1 MQVPNRPS
9 GLIRLMAMTL
19 AVSMAVLLVAGRAV
33 VAQTASPSASPGP
46 VICDVEP
53 RTDEEIEQ
61 LAQAAA
67 TPAADSDEESLD
79 DTAWDGGVAADDQT
93 TAEIESTL
101 ALIDACSAAGDLSRL
116 LALYTDEFIVRE
128 VLATEPVPIMPGT
141 PDASA
146 STGTPEA
153 AGTTTSVIEVRLLP
167 DGRAAAQVERDGRTE
182 IVILVEVDERWL
194 VDAVTTTS
202 EEDGTPNAGVSD
214 ELASKPPVQAAITD
228 CRRGGG
234 IAGERH
240 YCYGCR
246 GDRLARCVTWVPAA
260 GSVLRSGRDTGVY
273 RHLDVAGTEMMY
285 HTDEGEAVVPCES
298 WRFVRTIRLRGCS
311 ID

>member
-9 GLIRLMAMTL
+9 GLIRLIAMTL

-67 TPAADSDEESLD
+67 TPAAGSDEESLD

-182 IVILVEVDERWL
+182 FVVFVEVGGRWL
-194 VDAVTTTS
+194 VDAVTN
-202 EEDGTPNAGVSD
+202 GH
-214 ELASKPPVQAAITD
+214 
-228 CRRGGG
+228 RRGRH
-234 IAGERH
+234 AGR
-240 YCYGCR
+240 R
-246 GDRLARCVTWVPAA
+246 
-260 GSVLRSGRDTGVY
+260 SV
-273 RHLDVAGTEMMY
+273 
-285 HTDEGEAVVPCES
+285 
-298 WRFVRTIRLRGCS
+298 
-311 ID
+311 